1 MFRRGG
7 VALATILA
15 AAWISFPQTPD
26 DLRTNLASGQP
37 RDIAWAAYS
46 VARQG
51 RQDLIPNL
59 AALIASYQAVPPKD
73 HNSVPP
79 EVAAIEAV
87 ADALIQLE
95 ARLPAATIMH
105 LYPQF
110 PAQTMILL
118 SRSPDSTAA
127 VLEIFQT
134 THSGYLW
141 LAAGNLRAVHPPV
154 PPGFARSLLSGFVAK
169 FVFWVVPLSDKT
181 EHSDAR
187 PVCYS
192 DFVMPPIK
200 PSPIGVLPAQ
210 ERVRR
215 AILQSDVEH
224 ALSSARSK
232 PILRAIAIPD
242 SCTAMSA
249 SPDTTRQTAG
259 ARRLGQHS
267 VECTDTRDSVPLHH
281 PKGSVRDHREPKNL
295 GHAPPVS

>member
-1 MFRRGG
+1 MFRREG
-7 VALATILA
+7 VASATILA
-15 AAWISFPQTPD
+15 AAWICFAQTPD
-26 DLRTNLASGQP
+26 DLRTSLGSGQP
-37 RDIAWAAYS
+37 RDTAWAAYS

-59 AALIASYQAVPPKD
+59 AALIASYQAVPLQD
-73 HNSVPP
+73 RNSVPP

-192 DFVMPPIK
+192 DFVMPADK
-200 PSPIGVLPAQ
+200 AFADW
-210 ERVRR
+210 RTTRTR
-215 AILQSDVEH
+215 
-224 ALSSARSK
+224 
-232 PILRAIAIPD
+232 
-242 SCTAMSA
+242 A
-249 SPDTTRQTAG
+249 SPARDPTKRRRTRPQQ
-259 ARRLGQHS
+259 RS
-267 VECTDTRDSVPLHH
+267 I
-281 PKGSVRDHREPKNL
+281 
-295 GHAPPVS
+295 